1 MPDIEV
7 IIRKPQASDDN
18 LQTEEA
24 QAGGSGEQLP
34 TKKEKGKKS
43 VGQNAVGAALTQAA
57 IQVMQNGVN
66 QLGNLTGNYTTAKN
80 ISNTLAM
87 AGDMYTI
94 YKYGAVGAI
103 TVATKHA
110 ISIMNSEINQ
120 ANKRR
125 EEDMRRQRAGR
136 IVMRGSRY

>member
-24 QAGGSGEQLP
+24 QSGGAGEQLP

-43 VGQNAVGAALTQAA
+43 VGQNAVGAAMAQAA
-57 IQVMQNGVN
+57 IQVMQNAVN
-66 QLGNLTGNYTTAKN
+66 QMGNITGNYAGMRK
-80 ISNTLAM
+80 ISNSMAL
-87 AGDMYTI
+87 AGDIFTI
-94 YKYGAVGAI
+94 GKYGAVGA
-103 TVATKHA
+103 VMVGAKHV
-110 ISIMNSEINQ
+110 INIMNSNINQ
-120 ANKRR
+120 VNVRR

-136 IVMRGSRY
+136 IVMGGSRY